1 MKNDWEKAIDFVL
14 KAEGGYGNNPND
26 PGGETKF
33 GISKKSYPSL
43 DIKNLTL
50 EQAKKIY
57 IDDYWVRCRCDDL
70 SSPFAIATFDCAV
83 NQGTTKAKRILQ
95 MALEVKVDGIIG
107 PITIAAA
114 SKSIR
119 YQVKKLLAL
128 RLSEYARLI
137 SENKRLLEFSVNWCY
152 RVINLSE
159 LVLNEP
165 NE

>member
-1 MKNDWEKAIDFVL
+1 
-14 KAEGGYGNNPND
+14 
-26 PGGETKF
+26 
-33 GISKKSYPSL
+33 
-43 DIKNLTL
+43 
-50 EQAKKIY
+50 
-57 IDDYWVRCRCDDL
+57 
-70 SSPFAIATFDCAV
+70 
-83 NQGTTKAKRILQ
+83 